1 MSKKTNYS
9 YVGVSFIILLF
20 GIYFVPKIID
30 RISNEDIVRDES
42 RSEDINHNPKK
53 RPGTL
58 SDLQFIEL
66 NGEKKRVPEFSF
78 TDQDGNTVT
87 NKDYEGKVYVLEF
100 FFTTCPSICPKMN
113 ANMVELQN
121 TFPNEKNFG
130 IASFSITPHID
141 TPEVLKRYADSTGVT
156 NPNWH
161 LMTGDVD
168 EIYKLANEG
177 FYLYTAK
184 DESADGGFE
193 HSGNFALI
201 DKNGFIRSRSDVQGS
216 PIIYYNGI
224 ISEEEKVDEEGMEQ
238 QITWLKQDIA
248 KLLKE

>member
-30 RISNEDIVRDES
+30 RISNKDVVRDES
-42 RSEDINHNPKK
+42 RSEDINLNPKK
-53 RPGTL
+53 RPGNL
-58 SDLQFIEL
+58 SDLQFIEI
-66 NGEKKRVPEFSF
+66 NEVRKKVPEFSF
-78 TDQDGNTVT
+78 TDQNGNTVS

-113 ANMVELQN
+113 ANMVEIQN
-121 TFPNEKNFG
+121 AFSNEKDFG

-141 TPEVLKRYADSTGVT
+141 TPEVLKTYADSNGITS
-156 NPNWH
+156 PNWH

-184 DESADGGFE
+184 DESVDGGFE

-224 ISEEEKVDEEGMEQ
+224 ISEKEKVDEEGMEQ